1 MDIPQNWML
10 VYEGIITDKRPYDN
24 DIATISDGLKGKLD
38 KPTNGTYV
46 LDAEISDQIKDK
58 VTNDKYLQDVIR
70 GGMATPE
77 RVARRRYKS
86 NLQTQKD
93 RSEIR

>member
-1 MDIPQNWML
+1 M
-10 VYEGIITDKRPYDN
+10 YEGIITDKRPYDN